1 MSDYHSKYHCPF
13 DWNSMYAE
21 SGHFASAPTMAP
33 SAHNPCAYDAS
44 TGRSAFYQHPYQPPI
59 GPFGHS
65 FTQQLNISPDA
76 VHLSHH
82 SAPFSGSSIKSSPTD
97 SGLGYSPTLFQSS
110 PDHFTRSPQHSL
122 PPTADCFSSSTVLP
136 NHAQKMEASSSE
148 IALPSIVHPFKSEK
162 ESKSSRQEKT
172 RTDKYRVVYTD
183 FQRSKLEEEFQLKA
197 FIDFPRKEALSKE
210 LNLTQRQIKIW
221 FQNRRAKGRKSDL
234 KKSLNNGGYGLIK
247 SQERVSTDCTGVTG
261 VKSED
266 FGERALTV
274 QIPPPVASSK
284 LPVRPDVS
292 MSNMSEMHF
301 TTNNSYYHHFGPAD
315 RRLLLRPIE
324 I

>member
-1 MSDYHSKYHCPF
+1 MASLKSIRGRHCSSTRFTCPRECCQSPSSASHHRSLIIISTIMSDYHSKYHCPF

-162 ESKSSRQEKT
+162 ESKSSRQGKSHNVFWHFF
-172 RTDKYRVVYTD
+172 K
-183 FQRSKLEEEFQLKA
+183 
-197 FIDFPRKEALSKE
+197 
-210 LNLTQRQIKIW
+210 RQ
-221 FQNRRAKGRKSDL
+221 
-234 KKSLNNGGYGLIK
+234 
-247 SQERVSTDCTGVTG
+247 
-261 VKSED
+261 
-266 FGERALTV
+266 
-274 QIPPPVASSK
+274 
-284 LPVRPDVS
+284 
-292 MSNMSEMHF
+292 
-301 TTNNSYYHHFGPAD
+301 
-315 RRLLLRPIE
+315 
-324 I
+324 